1 MTKEELM
8 RGVDYRLAG
17 TTGKP
22 ADGIDLLVLRSFS
35 SQRAAEQG
43 LSRVGRYN
51 EPCARYKLSKVELVD
66 KRAEA
71 ELNMKIS
78 HSCK

>member
-1 MTKEELM
+1 M
-8 RGVDYRLAG
+8 RGVDYRLAD
-17 TTGKP
+17 TTGKQ
-22 ADGIDLLVLRSFS
+22 ADGIDLLILRSFS
-35 SQRAAEQG
+35 SQHAAEQG

-51 EPCARYKLSKVELVD
+51 EPCARYKISKVELID

-78 HSCK
+78 LGCK